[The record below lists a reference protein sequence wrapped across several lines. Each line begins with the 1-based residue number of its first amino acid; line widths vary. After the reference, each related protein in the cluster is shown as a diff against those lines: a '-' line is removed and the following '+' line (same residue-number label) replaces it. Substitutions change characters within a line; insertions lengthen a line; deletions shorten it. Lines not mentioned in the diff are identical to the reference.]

1 MGIAP
6 LFCCFSGKSPNC
18 IVLTGL
24 AASFIALSFLLWGLA
39 DLWFDRDGAL
49 AIYIIAFIFICISLV
64 GFVLLYIFLNIRKPE
79 CTRTFYSIGRII
91 CLIIFIICIIAF
103 VFMLTAFI
111 ILIVDYADVEKD
123 MPGKFFP
130 SHEWAAVF
138 VPSIIAL
145 AALVFMI
152 LCANIL
158 YKIFGDNL
166 LANPNPLDATQNT
179 FVSTISN
186 QPQPI
191 LQPVIQPPIQPVIQP
206 PIQPVVQS
214 VIQPPI
220 QPVIQP
226 PIQPVVQS
234 VIQPPIQPVI
244 QPPIQPVVQ
253 SVIQPPIQPVIQ
265 PTIQPVVQSV
275 IQPPIQSSI
284 QPTIEPVMQSV
295 IQPTIEQ
302 SIQPTIN
309 SVIQPPIQSE
319 SAPYIGPVEE
329 PENNGPV
336 NPW

>member
-79 CTRTFYSIGRII
+79 CTKTFYSIGRII

-220 QPVIQP
+220 E
-226 PIQPVVQS
+226 
-234 VIQPPIQPVI
+234 
-244 QPPIQPVVQ
+244 
-253 SVIQPPIQPVIQ
+253 PVIQ

-284 QPTIEPVMQSV
+284 QPTMEPVMQSV

-329 PENNGPV
+329 PENNGSV
-336 NPW
+336 LPW

>member
-226 PIQPVVQS
+226 
-234 VIQPPIQPVI
+234 
-244 QPPIQPVVQ
+244 
-253 SVIQPPIQPVIQ
+253 
-265 PTIQPVVQSV
+265 TIQPVVQSV

-284 QPTIEPVMQSV
+284 QPTMEPVMQSV

-329 PENNGPV
+329 PENNGSV
-336 NPW
+336 LPW

>member
-1 MGIAP
+1 
-6 LFCCFSGKSPNC
+6 
-18 IVLTGL
+18 
-24 AASFIALSFLLWGLA
+24 
-39 DLWFDRDGAL
+39 
-49 AIYIIAFIFICISLV
+49 
-64 GFVLLYIFLNIRKPE
+64 
-79 CTRTFYSIGRII
+79 
-91 CLIIFIICIIAF
+91 
-103 VFMLTAFI
+103 MLTAFI

-123 MPGKFFP
+123 IPGKFFP

-220 QPVIQP
+220 QPVIQ
-226 PIQPVVQS
+226 S
-234 VIQPPIQPVI
+234 
-244 QPPIQPVVQ
+244 
-253 SVIQPPIQPVIQ
+253 
-265 PTIQPVVQSV
+265 TIQPVVQSV

-284 QPTIEPVMQSV
+284 QPTMEPVMQSV

-329 PENNGPV
+329 PENNGSV
-336 NPW
+336 LPW

>member
-91 CLIIFIICIIAF
+91 CLVIFIICIIAF

-226 PIQPVVQS
+226 
-234 VIQPPIQPVI
+234 
-244 QPPIQPVVQ
+244 
-253 SVIQPPIQPVIQ
+253 
-265 PTIQPVVQSV
+265 VVQSV

-284 QPTIEPVMQSV
+284 QPTMEPVMQSV

-329 PENNGPV
+329 PENNGSV
-336 NPW
+336 LPW

>member
-226 PIQPVVQS
+226 AIH
-234 VIQPPIQPVI
+234 
-244 QPPIQPVVQ
+244 
-253 SVIQPPIQPVIQ
+253 
-265 PTIQPVVQSV
+265 PVVQSV

-284 QPTIEPVMQSV
+284 QPTMEPVMQSV

-329 PENNGPV
+329 PENNGSV
-336 NPW
+336 LPW

>member
-138 VPSIIAL
+138 VPSILAL

-152 LCANIL
+152 LAANIL

-244 QPPIQPVVQ
+244 QP
-253 SVIQPPIQPVIQ
+253 
-265 PTIQPVVQSV
+265 TIQPVVQSV

-284 QPTIEPVMQSV
+284 QPTMEPVMQSV

-329 PENNGPV
+329 PENNGSV
-336 NPW
+336 LPW

>member
-244 QPPIQPVVQ
+244 QP
-253 SVIQPPIQPVIQ
+253 
-265 PTIQPVVQSV
+265 TIQPVVQSV

-284 QPTIEPVMQSV
+284 QPTMEPVMQSV

>member
-191 LQPVIQPPIQPVIQP
+191 LQPVIQPPIQPVIQQ

-234 VIQPPIQPVI
+234 VIQPPIE
-244 QPPIQPVVQ
+244 
-253 SVIQPPIQPVIQ
+253 PVIQ

-284 QPTIEPVMQSV
+284 QPTMEPVIQSV

-329 PENNGPV
+329 PENNGPI

>member
-226 PIQPVVQS
+226 PIQP
-234 VIQPPIQPVI
+234 I
-244 QPPIQPVVQ
+244 VQ

-284 QPTIEPVMQSV
+284 QPTMEPVMQSV

-329 PENNGPV
+329 PENNGSV
-336 NPW
+336 LPW

>member
-226 PIQPVVQS
+226 
-234 VIQPPIQPVI
+234 
-244 QPPIQPVVQ
+244 
-253 SVIQPPIQPVIQ
+253 
-265 PTIQPVVQSV
+265 TIQPVVQSV

-284 QPTIEPVMQSV
+284 QPTMEPVIQSV

-329 PENNGPV
+329 PENNGSV
-336 NPW
+336 LPW

>member
-191 LQPVIQPPIQPVIQP
+191 LQPVIQPPIQPAIQP

-220 QPVIQP
+220 E
-226 PIQPVVQS
+226 
-234 VIQPPIQPVI
+234 
-244 QPPIQPVVQ
+244 
-253 SVIQPPIQPVIQ
+253 PVIQ

-284 QPTIEPVMQSV
+284 QPTMEPVIQSV

-329 PENNGPV
+329 PENNGSV
-336 NPW
+336 LPW

>member
-91 CLIIFIICIIAF
+91 CLIIFIICIMAF

-226 PIQPVVQS
+226 
-234 VIQPPIQPVI
+234 
-244 QPPIQPVVQ
+244 
-253 SVIQPPIQPVIQ
+253 
-265 PTIQPVVQSV
+265 TIQPVVQSV

-284 QPTIEPVMQSV
+284 QPTMEPVMQSV

-329 PENNGPV
+329 PENNGSV
-336 NPW
+336 LPW

>member
-244 QPPIQPVVQ
+244 QPE
-253 SVIQPPIQPVIQ
+253 
-265 PTIQPVVQSV
+265 IQPVVQSV

-284 QPTIEPVMQSV
+284 QPTMEPVMQSV

-329 PENNGPV
+329 PENNGSV
-336 NPW
+336 LPW

>member
-206 PIQPVVQS
+206 PIQPV
-214 VIQPPI
+214 
-220 QPVIQP
+220 IQP

-234 VIQPPIQPVI
+234 VIQPPIEPVI
-244 QPPIQPVVQ
+244 QPA
-253 SVIQPPIQPVIQ
+253 
-265 PTIQPVVQSV
+265 IQPVVQSV

-284 QPTIEPVMQSV
+284 QPTMEPVMQSV

-329 PENNGPV
+329 PENNGSV
-336 NPW
+336 LPW

>member
-244 QPPIQPVVQ
+244 QP
-253 SVIQPPIQPVIQ
+253 
-265 PTIQPVVQSV
+265 TIQPVVQSV

-284 QPTIEPVMQSV
+284 QPTMQPVMQSV

-329 PENNGPV
+329 PENNGSV
-336 NPW
+336 LPW

>member
-220 QPVIQP
+220 QPVM
-226 PIQPVVQS
+226 QPVVQS
-234 VIQPPIQPVI
+234 VIQPPIQPVM
-244 QPPIQPVVQ
+244 
-253 SVIQPPIQPVIQ
+253 
-265 PTIQPVVQSV
+265 QPVVQSV

-284 QPTIEPVMQSV
+284 QPTMEPVIQSV

-329 PENNGPV
+329 PENNGSV
-336 NPW
+336 LPW

>member
-220 QPVIQP
+220 QPPIQP
-226 PIQPVVQS
+226 VIQPVVQS
-234 VIQPPIQPVI
+234 VIQPPIE
-244 QPPIQPVVQ
+244 
-253 SVIQPPIQPVIQ
+253 PVIQ

-284 QPTIEPVMQSV
+284 QPTMEPVMQSV

-329 PENNGPV
+329 PENNGSV
-336 NPW
+336 LPW

>member
-244 QPPIQPVVQ
+244 QPA
-253 SVIQPPIQPVIQ
+253 
-265 PTIQPVVQSV
+265 IQPVVQSV

-284 QPTIEPVMQSV
+284 QPTMEPVIQSV

-329 PENNGPV
+329 PENNGSV
-336 NPW
+336 LPW

>member
-91 CLIIFIICIIAF
+91 CLVIFIICIIAF

-206 PIQPVVQS
+206 PIQPV
-214 VIQPPI
+214 
-220 QPVIQP
+220 IQP

-244 QPPIQPVVQ
+244 QPVIQPPIQPVVQ
-253 SVIQPPIQPVIQ
+253 SVIQPPVEPVIQ
-265 PTIQPVVQSV
+265 PTIHPVVQSV

-329 PENNGPV
+329 PENNGSV
-336 NPW
+336 LPW

>member
-166 LANPNPLDATQNT
+166 LSNPNPLDATQNT

-226 PIQPVVQS
+226 PIQPVM
-234 VIQPPIQPVI
+234 
-244 QPPIQPVVQ
+244 Q

-284 QPTIEPVMQSV
+284 QPTMEPVMQSV

>member
-191 LQPVIQPPIQPVIQP
+191 LQPVIQPPIQPVI
-206 PIQPVVQS
+206 
-214 VIQPPI
+214 
-220 QPVIQP
+220 
-226 PIQPVVQS
+226 
-234 VIQPPIQPVI
+234 
-244 QPPIQPVVQ
+244 
-253 SVIQPPIQPVIQ
+253 
-265 PTIQPVVQSV
+265 
-275 IQPPIQSSI
+275 
-284 QPTIEPVMQSV
+284 
-295 IQPTIEQ
+295 
-302 SIQPTIN
+302 
-309 SVIQPPIQSE
+309 
-319 SAPYIGPVEE
+319 
-329 PENNGPV
+329 
-336 NPW
+336 

>member
-191 LQPVIQPPIQPVIQP
+191 LQPVIQPPIQPAIQP

-220 QPVIQP
+220 QQY
-226 PIQPVVQS
+226 
-234 VIQPPIQPVI
+234 
-244 QPPIQPVVQ
+244 
-253 SVIQPPIQPVIQ
+253 
-265 PTIQPVVQSV
+265 
-275 IQPPIQSSI
+275 
-284 QPTIEPVMQSV
+284 
-295 IQPTIEQ
+295 
-302 SIQPTIN
+302 N
-309 SVIQPPIQSE
+309 L
-319 SAPYIGPVEE
+319 
-329 PENNGPV
+329 
-336 NPW
+336 

>member
-91 CLIIFIICIIAF
+91 CLVIFIICIIAF

-226 PIQPVVQS
+226 PIQP
-234 VIQPPIQPVI
+234 I
-244 QPPIQPVVQ
+244 VQ

-284 QPTIEPVMQSV
+284 QPTMEPVMQSV

-329 PENNGPV
+329 PENNGSV
-336 NPW
+336 LPW

>member
-191 LQPVIQPPIQPVIQP
+191 LQPVIQPPIQPAIQP

-226 PIQPVVQS
+226 
-234 VIQPPIQPVI
+234 
-244 QPPIQPVVQ
+244 
-253 SVIQPPIQPVIQ
+253 
-265 PTIQPVVQSV
+265 VVQSV

-284 QPTIEPVMQSV
+284 QPTMEPVMQSV

-329 PENNGPV
+329 PENNGSV
-336 NPW
+336 LPW

>member
-226 PIQPVVQS
+226 A
-234 VIQPPIQPVI
+234 
-244 QPPIQPVVQ
+244 
-253 SVIQPPIQPVIQ
+253 
-265 PTIQPVVQSV
+265 IQPVVQSV

-284 QPTIEPVMQSV
+284 QPTMEPVMQSV

-329 PENNGPV
+329 PENNGSV
-336 NPW
+336 LPW

>member
-244 QPPIQPVVQ
+244 QPA
-253 SVIQPPIQPVIQ
+253 
-265 PTIQPVVQSV
+265 IQPVVQSV

-284 QPTIEPVMQSV
+284 QPTMEPVMQSV

-329 PENNGPV
+329 PENNGSV
-336 NPW
+336 LPW

>member
-91 CLIIFIICIIAF
+91 CLVIFIICIIAF

-220 QPVIQP
+220 QPVM
-226 PIQPVVQS
+226 QPVVQS
-234 VIQPPIQPVI
+234 VIQPPIQPVM
-244 QPPIQPVVQ
+244 
-253 SVIQPPIQPVIQ
+253 
-265 PTIQPVVQSV
+265 QPVVQSV

-284 QPTIEPVMQSV
+284 QPTMEPVMQSV

>member
-49 AIYIIAFIFICISLV
+49 AIYIIAFILICISLV

-152 LCANIL
+152 LAANIL

-220 QPVIQP
+220 E
-226 PIQPVVQS
+226 
-234 VIQPPIQPVI
+234 
-244 QPPIQPVVQ
+244 
-253 SVIQPPIQPVIQ
+253 PVIQ

-284 QPTIEPVMQSV
+284 QPTMEPVMQSV

-329 PENNGPV
+329 PENNGSV
-336 NPW
+336 LPW

>member
-226 PIQPVVQS
+226 
-234 VIQPPIQPVI
+234 VI

-253 SVIQPPIQPVIQ
+253 SVIQPPIEPVIQ

-284 QPTIEPVMQSV
+284 QPTMEPVMQSV

-329 PENNGPV
+329 PENNGSV
-336 NPW
+336 LPW

>member
-206 PIQPVVQS
+206 PIQPV
-214 VIQPPI
+214 
-220 QPVIQP
+220 IQP

-284 QPTIEPVMQSV
+284 QPTMEPVIQSV

-329 PENNGPV
+329 PENNGSV
-336 NPW
+336 LPW

>member
-226 PIQPVVQS
+226 
-234 VIQPPIQPVI
+234 VI

-253 SVIQPPIQPVIQ
+253 SVIQPPVEPVIQ
-265 PTIQPVVQSV
+265 PTIHPVVQSV

-284 QPTIEPVMQSV
+284 QPTMEPVMQSV

-329 PENNGPV
+329 PENNGSV
-336 NPW
+336 LPW

>member
-6 LFCCFSGKSPNC
+6 LFCCFSGKSLNC

-24 AASFIALSFLLWGLA
+24 AASFIALSFLLWGLV

-158 YKIFGDNL
+158 YKIFSDNL
-166 LANPNPLDATQNT
+166 LTNPNPLDATQNT

-226 PIQPVVQS
+226 
-234 VIQPPIQPVI
+234 
-244 QPPIQPVVQ
+244 
-253 SVIQPPIQPVIQ
+253 
-265 PTIQPVVQSV
+265 TIQPVVQSV

-284 QPTIEPVMQSV
+284 QPTMEPVMQSV

>member
-226 PIQPVVQS
+226 TIQPVVQS

-244 QPPIQPVVQ
+244 QPE
-253 SVIQPPIQPVIQ
+253 
-265 PTIQPVVQSV
+265 IQPVVQSV

-284 QPTIEPVMQSV
+284 QPTMEPVMQSV

-329 PENNGPV
+329 PENNGSV
-336 NPW
+336 LPW

>member
-91 CLIIFIICIIAF
+91 CLVIFIICIIAF

-234 VIQPPIQPVI
+234 VIQPPIE
-244 QPPIQPVVQ
+244 
-253 SVIQPPIQPVIQ
+253 PVIQ
-265 PTIQPVVQSV
+265 PTIQPVMQSV

-284 QPTIEPVMQSV
+284 QPTMEPVMQSV

-329 PENNGPV
+329 PENNGSV
-336 NPW
+336 LPW

>member
-91 CLIIFIICIIAF
+91 CLVIFIICIIAF

-220 QPVIQP
+220 E
-226 PIQPVVQS
+226 
-234 VIQPPIQPVI
+234 
-244 QPPIQPVVQ
+244 
-253 SVIQPPIQPVIQ
+253 PVIQ

-284 QPTIEPVMQSV
+284 QPTMEPVMQSV

-329 PENNGPV
+329 PENNGSV
-336 NPW
+336 LPW

>member
-234 VIQPPIQPVI
+234 VIQPPIE
-244 QPPIQPVVQ
+244 
-253 SVIQPPIQPVIQ
+253 PVIQ
-265 PTIQPVVQSV
+265 PTIQPVEQSV

-284 QPTIEPVMQSV
+284 QPTMEPVIQSV
-295 IQPTIEQ
+295 IQSTIEQ

-329 PENNGPV
+329 PENNGSV
-336 NPW
+336 LPW